1 MDILKRKQYLN
12 RLATLKDS
20 SDIKI
25 ITGIRR
31 AGKSILLN
39 SFMEYIYQRI
49 LRNPILFI
57 LICPF

>member
-39 SFMEYIYQRI
+39 SFRNIYQRI